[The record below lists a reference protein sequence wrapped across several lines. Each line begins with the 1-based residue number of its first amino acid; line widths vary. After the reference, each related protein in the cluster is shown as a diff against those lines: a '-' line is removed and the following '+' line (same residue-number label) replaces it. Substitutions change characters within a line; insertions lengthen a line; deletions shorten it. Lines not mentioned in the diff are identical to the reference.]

1 MSKTTPHL
9 PILTIIALLLMIG
22 CSSPYQSPVA
32 EIDEPR
38 FLDSDRIH
46 RVNSGETL
54 YAIAWIYDLDFLHIA
69 RVNNLT
75 SPYTIFPGQIL
86 NVDPRAV
93 ASPQTRSNTASASPP
108 TTRTREVTRST
119 SIQTRSPVSNSSSN
133 PATAP
138 AVTGT
143 SGRPAATSSV
153 QVNPV
158 VVRQGPVNWA
168 WPAQGNIIG
177 RFSETGVETKGINIA
192 GKTGDPVS
200 AAGDGEVVYAGRGL
214 LGYGDLIIIKHNDRF
229 LSAYAHN
236 SAMLVNE
243 GDKVSRGQ
251 KIAELGSTGVDT
263 EMLHFE
269 IRLEGKPVDPL
280 AYLPSRS

>member
-1 MSKTTPHL
+1 ML
-9 PILTIIALLLMIG
+9 AIIALLLMMG

-69 RVNNLT
+69 RVNNLS

-93 ASPQTRSNTASASPP
+93 ASPQTRSSAAIASPA
-108 TTRTREVTRST
+108 TIRTREVTRST
-119 SIQTRSPVSNSSSN
+119 STQTRAPASGSSNN

-138 AVTGT
+138 AASGPT
-143 SGRPAATSSV
+143 GRPAATASV

-168 WPAQGNIIG
+168 WPAQGNIIA

-214 LGYGDLIIIKHNDRF
+214 LRYGDLIIIKHNDRF

-236 SAMLVNE
+236 SAMLVSE

>member
-1 MSKTTPHL
+1 MSKTTLHSTL
-9 PILTIIALLLMIG
+9 LSLIALLLVTG

-54 YAIAWIYDLDFLHIA
+54 YAVAWIYDLDFLHIA
-69 RVNNLT
+69 RVNNLS

-93 ASPQTRSNTASASPP
+93 ASSQTRTSASSTSPAA
-108 TTRTREVTRST
+108 TRTREVTRSSST
-119 SIQTRSPVSNSSSN
+119 QTAASSSNTRNN

-138 AVTGT
+138 V
-143 SGRPAATSSV
+143 ATAPV
-153 QVNPV
+153 KVNPV

-192 GKTGDPVS
+192 GKTGDRVS

-214 LGYGDLIIIKHNDRF
+214 LRYGDLIIIKHNDRF

-236 SAMLVNE
+236 SAMLVSE